1 MVFIF
6 VVKYLRLRFNSAK
19 TYNVCGY
26 IRIREPALLLWVFN
40 QIRVTNNYFY
50 FIITVIGLF
59 FFWSLQHWIMCSFSV
74 IFITWPFILYI
85 STINDAGD
93 VFSLPSGTWRFL
105 RSTRKLIAI
114 GLQNI
119 FKTRVNYCI
128 NAPLFYHLWGLF
140 QDFENKEK
148 KAHSTFRR
156 FSAIVLVVH

>member
-1 MVFIF
+1 MWLHSNPRTCF
-6 VVKYLRLRFNSAK
+6 VALGFQSNSRHK
-19 TYNVCGY
+19 Q
-26 IRIREPALLLWVFN
+26 LLLFHHN
-40 QIRVTNNYFY
+40 SNRTLKTMI
-50 FIITVIGLF
+50 
-59 FFWSLQHWIMCSFSV
+59 SLQHWIMCSFSV
-74 IFITWPFILYI
+74 IFITWPLILYI

-93 VFSLPSGTWRFL
+93 VFSLPSGTFL

-148 KAHSTFRR
+148 KAHSTFCR

>member
-1 MVFIF
+1 MWLHSNPRTCF
-6 VVKYLRLRFNSAK
+6 VALSFQSNSRHK
-19 TYNVCGY
+19 Q
-26 IRIREPALLLWVFN
+26 LLLFHHN
-40 QIRVTNNYFY
+40 SNRTLKTMI
-50 FIITVIGLF
+50 
-59 FFWSLQHWIMCSFSV
+59 SLQHWIMCSFSV